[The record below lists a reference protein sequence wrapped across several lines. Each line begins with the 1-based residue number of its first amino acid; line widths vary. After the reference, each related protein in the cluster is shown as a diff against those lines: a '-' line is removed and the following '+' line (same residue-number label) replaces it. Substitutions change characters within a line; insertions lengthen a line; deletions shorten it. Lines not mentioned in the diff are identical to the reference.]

1 MIFYAGGDIGGA
13 TTHILSLAKELSKTE
28 DVRLVSFRRGVFSRR
43 AESMGIDVAIVDS
56 DIGFSRTLREA
67 LRLYDE
73 FRPDIIHCHGAK
85 ANLLGVLVK
94 QRRGAL
100 IMSTVHSDP
109 NQDYM
114 GRPLK
119 ALTNGNLNLWALRRM
134 DYHVAVAD
142 SIRDILIDMGLDPY
156 NIFTVYNGFDFGG
169 SSEGRREQ
177 KPDSETVTVGIAARL
192 NPVKDIPTLMRA
204 FAKAHAQDG
213 RLRLSIAGTGEEL
226 EKLQALSNELG
237 IDELVSFEG
246 WLSDIKAYFK
256 NIDINVLSSLSEGF
270 PYSLL
275 EGAYEHCPAVATNV
289 GGIPSLIEHG
299 ITGYLVEPGD
309 EDGLCKYILRL
320 AGDAELR
327 YRMGGRLYEK
337 ARAEYSIETMA
348 EKQKA
353 IYSTIEAREKRS
365 GRCGAVLC
373 GAYGRGNSGD
383 EAILKAICLRLRSIE
398 PDIPIWVMTRDPKGT
413 SKSANVRGIYIFNV
427 LRFIR
432 ALRRSTLFVNGG
444 GSLIQDVTSARSL
457 YFYLFTLIAA
467 KKLGCGVI
475 MYGCGI
481 GPLKRPASRRSA
493 AKTLNRCVDVITL
506 RDGVSQKLLG
516 EIGVDRP
523 VIRLAADPVF
533 SLPHVSDEFVKAAF
547 EREEIPAD
555 LKMACFCIRSW
566 EGFRGEAEVARA
578 AEYVY
583 SKYNYVP
590 VFYPIE
596 IPADIAINKRI
607 ASMLS
612 CPHYMC
618 RYVHPAGVQIGMLG
632 SMELVCGM
640 RLHSLIFAT
649 AGGSPV
655 VGISYDVKVDGFISD
670 IGSDLCLQMGD
681 LKAEELCAAIDKA
694 VEAGRESGLR
704 AQQELLS
711 RELRN
716 GEALKDILGREE
728 K

>member
-1 MIFYAGGDIGGA
+1 MVLYAGGDIGGA
-13 TTHILSLAKELSKTE
+13 TTHILSLAKELSAVCE
-28 DVRLVSFRRGVFSRR
+28 LRLVSFRQGIFSDK
-43 AESMGIDVAIVDS
+43 AKALGIDVAVVGS
-56 DIGFSRTLREA
+56 DLGFSRTLKET

-73 FRPDIIHCHGAK
+73 FSPDIVHCHGAK

-94 QRRGAL
+94 KRRGAL

-109 NQDYM
+109 YRDYE
-114 GRPLK
+114 GRPLA

-134 DYHVAVAD
+134 DYHVAVAG

-156 NIFTVYNGFDFGG
+156 NIFTVYNGFDFSGA
-169 SSEGRREQ
+169 SSQPRPAESGR
-177 KPDSETVTVGIAARL
+177 ETINVGIAARL
-192 NPVKDIPTLMRA
+192 NPVKDIPTLIRA
-204 FAKAHAQDG
+204 FAIAYAKEP
-213 RLRLSIAGTGEEL
+213 RLRLSIAGSGEEQGRL
-226 EKLQALSNELG
+226 AALVSELG
-237 IDELVSFEG
+237 LGSAVSFEG
-246 WLSDIKAYFK
+246 WLGDIKAYFK
-256 NIDINVLSSLSEGF
+256 NIDINVLSSLTEGF

-275 EGAYEHCPAVATNV
+275 EGAYAHCPAVATNV

-299 ITGYLVEPGD
+299 LTGYLVEPGD
-309 EDGLCKYILRL
+309 VQGLAKYILRL
-320 AGDAELR
+320 AGDPQLR
-327 YRMGGRLYEK
+327 VKLGEGLYEK
-337 ARAEYSIETMA
+337 ARREFSVETMT
-348 EKQKA
+348 EKQLA
-353 IYSTIEAREKRS
+353 IYNAVMQRQTRT

-398 PDIPIWVMTRDPKGT
+398 PDMPIWVMTRDPKGT
-413 SKSANVRGIYIFNV
+413 SKSAGVRGIYIFNV
-427 LRFIR
+427 FSFFK
-432 ALRRSTLFVNGG
+432 ALRSSRLFVNGG

-457 YFYLFTLIAA
+457 YFYLFTLHAA
-467 KKLGCGVI
+467 RRSGCRVI

-481 GPLKRPASRRSA
+481 GPLKRAASRRAA
-493 AKTLNRCVDVITL
+493 AKVLNRCVDAITL
-506 RDGVSQKLLG
+506 RDGVSRKLLA
-516 EIGVDRP
+516 EIGVEKP
-523 VIRLAADPVF
+523 SVMLAADPVF
-533 SLPHVSDEFVKAAF
+533 SLPFAGPELVRAAF
-547 EREEIPAD
+547 DREEIPAG

-566 EGFRGEAEVARA
+566 EGFHGEAEVAKA

-583 SKYNYVP
+583 AKYGFVP

-596 IPADIAINKRI
+596 IPADIAINERI
-607 ASMLS
+607 ARMLK

-681 LKAEELCAAIDKA
+681 LKADELCAAIDKA
-694 VEAGRESGLR
+694 VAAGRESGRR
-704 AQQELLS
+704 AQAELLE

-716 GEALKDILGREE
+716 GEALSKLLVEE
-728 K
+728 R